1 MGTGKGDQR
10 HFRPDARRRLVRAAA
25 QLVSSVAAFCLV
37 LALLVVGVL
46 AVPQA
51 TINMGGSITFD
62 ATDVVGSV
70 SVATDGAA
78 TDLVAGENTVSF
90 DAEDTSINFSDFE
103 SLNLVFVKDQAITL
117 TITVTNAATD
127 RPMYIKFTKLPV
139 AGGTDVAEITISS
152 ATYGAES
159 TKVALNTPITVAQ
172 NSGTVEIKFTISAS
186 AEAFNNSIDATWS
199 CAFDLSNTAE

>member
-1 MGTGKGDQR
+1 MSLK
-10 HFRPDARRRLVRAAA
+10 AK
-25 QLVSSVAAFCLV
+25 LVSSVAAFMLV

-51 TINMGGSITFD
+51 TVNMGGSITFD

-90 DAEDTSINFSDFE
+90 DAEDTSIDFSDFE

-139 AGGTDVAEITISS
+139 AGGTDAAEITISY

-159 TKVALNTPITVAQ
+159 DRVTVGAPIKVAQ